1 MRIEAYKAY
10 LNGHTKFA
18 ALNKNNINV
27 DAYLDAD
34 MKANA
39 KDEALKHMKE
49 LKNDMSKD
57 FALL

>member
-1 MRIEAYKAY
+1 
-10 LNGHTKFA
+10 
-18 ALNKNNINV
+18 
-27 DAYLDAD
+27 

-49 LKNDMSKD
+49 LKNNMSKD